1 MRSLR
6 ATYERYDK
14 SRHYEDLQDFLYRL
28 SCVSCGER
36 VCIMAQAL
44 HVSYLEETSSGTL
57 AEEGNRL
64 LKAVHEDSRS
74 CSITASFLITGHR
87 DFSVLLGALFP
98 KGDQNGAPDSSRSRR
113 DGSRALAQLFE
124 RWAGGVQRSMDR
136 VDCSRQTGD
145 PRLVTGLTTEE
156 GLNQRWYLLRNTLF
170 RGDNHFVRALCDMVL
185 SRDQEHRFITTAT
198 ARRLHFRDSGSRTAN
213 VFWRILEVHFRSDLD
228 RASQCHEDY
237 GELSAAFRGHLGAF
251 VNLHPFFAT
260 TARGSLETGQ
270 MVYNPG
276 KWEEETIHQR
286 ERKDRRRG
294 AGGNR
299 R

>member
-1 MRSLR
+1 MKSLR
-6 ATYERYDK
+6 PTYENYDK
-14 SRHYEDLQDFLYRL
+14 SRHYEELQEFLYRL

-36 VCIMAQAL
+36 ACIVAQAL
-44 HVSYLEETSSGTL
+44 HVSYLEETTAGSLS
-57 AEEGNRL
+57 EEGIRL
-64 LKAVHEDSRS
+64 LRAVHENSRS

-98 KGDQNGAPDSSRSRR
+98 KGDKNGVPDPSRNRR
-113 DGSRALAQLFE
+113 DGSRALVRLFE
-124 RWAGGVQRSMDR
+124 RWVDGVMLSMDR
-136 VDCSRQTGD
+136 VDCSQRTGD
-145 PRLVTGLTTEE
+145 PLLITGQTTEE

-260 TARGSLETGQ
+260 TARGSLETGLK
-270 MVYNPG
+270 VYNPG
-276 KWEEETIHQR
+276 KWEEEAIHQR
-286 ERKDRRRG
+286 QRKDRQRG
-294 AGGNR
+294 AGSR